1 MLSKHHN
8 QNYLKLSCPK
18 LYPNFNQMPTLN
30 NKKQKKH
37 QILTELRIW
46 GTTVICQ
53 MNQEGRDGTWIVV
66 CNLSQRPQSVLQG
79 GKVRET
85 MRKIEV
91 KTKAVRSHW
100 RMWDVGIA
108 HHLGNQL
115 LLYRLYLYIY
125 IYAWGPRFPQSRLVL
140 NDSFVQNYCF
150 AIAKWLFCTFFLF
163 SLYCQFRGPK
173 FLGPR
178 TLHVMK
184 CYTHYISFLRFL
196 FFHTK

>member
-1 MLSKHHN
+1 MEADLETETTCDRMFETGLSWDIVGKIINIYIYIYINGNIMEYTQLYNSIYIYMHIQYTYMLHIIRH
-8 QNYLKLSCPK
+8 
-18 LYPNFNQMPTLN
+18 T
-30 NKKQKKH
+30 
-37 QILTELRIW
+37 
-46 GTTVICQ
+46 
-53 MNQEGRDGTWIVV
+53 
-66 CNLSQRPQSVLQG
+66 
-79 GKVRET
+79 
-85 MRKIEV
+85 
-91 KTKAVRSHW
+91 
-100 RMWDVGIA
+100 
-108 HHLGNQL
+108 
-115 LLYRLYLYIY
+115 YIY

>member
-18 LYPNFNQMPTLN
+18 LYPNFNHMPTLN

-37 QILTELRIW
+37 QTLTELRIW

-79 GKVRET
+79 GEVRKKT
-85 MRKIEV
+85 MRKKEV

-108 HHLGNQL
+108 HHLEINS
-115 LLYRLYLYIY
+115 YYTDYIY
-125 IYAWGPRFPQSRLVL
+125 IWNIYIYMQYI
-140 NDSFVQNYCF
+140 QY
-150 AIAKWLFCTFFLF
+150 I
-163 SLYCQFRGPK
+163 
-173 FLGPR
+173 
-178 TLHVMK
+178 HV
-184 CYTHYISFLRFL
+184 YIYSDKR
-196 FFHTK
+196 